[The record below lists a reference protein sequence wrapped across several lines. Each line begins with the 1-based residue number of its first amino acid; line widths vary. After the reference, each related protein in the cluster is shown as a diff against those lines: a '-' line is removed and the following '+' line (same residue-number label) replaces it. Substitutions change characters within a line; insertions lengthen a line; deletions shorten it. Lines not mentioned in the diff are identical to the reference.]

1 MKAKCSHD
9 MQIKCI
15 KETYYDQNMPFSMT
29 KFVKLPSA
37 RNGASEHS
45 IVCFHVSD
53 KGTCTNKENLVFF
66 LSTKC
71 LTLLLLKQVSDNKVN
86 HLSSSAL
93 QSSVQ
98 KELWLL
104 ILLGG
109 GSYLL
114 LQGVPEKNL
123 SLMTVVVLQYINA
136 PSATPLPFSHLQLI
150 YIEYK

>member
-98 KELWLL
+98 KEPWLL

-109 GSYLL
+109 EAICFCKVFQKKTL
-114 LQGVPEKNL
+114 
-123 SLMTVVVLQYINA
+123 VL
-136 PSATPLPFSHLQLI
+136 
-150 YIEYK
+150 